1 MEFKI
6 ASGNGLKGIVNL
18 PGDKSI
24 SHRSIMC
31 AALAEGETLINGFLR
46 GEDCLA
52 TLNAFQQMGV
62 DIQQDG
68 DKIKVHGVGL
78 HGLQK
83 PKTDIYLG
91 NSGTSMR
98 LMSGLLAGQN
108 FCSTLTG
115 DLSLSTRPM
124 MRIVEPLALMG
135 ANIQTNSSGTSPLE
149 IQPTNRLLPIT
160 YSLPVASAQ
169 VKSCLMFAAL
179 YADGPVV
186 IKETVQTRNHTE
198 LMFKKFGIQVEI
210 ESLSDTREIKIF
222 PKAYISATEINIPAD
237 FSSAAFL
244 ILAALITPDSD
255 LTLRNV
261 GLNPSR
267 TALLG
272 VLKEMGADISI
283 SNSSDDY
290 EPCGDLTIKSSRL
303 KGISL
308 NPLLI
313 PNLIDELPV
322 LFVAAALAEGKT
334 SITGAAELRAK
345 ESDRLE
351 AMASSLEKLGVTF
364 KLFEDAIDIQGL
376 NQNFY
381 TSNASLPFK
390 SAVINSF
397 GDHRIAMASAVAC
410 TRAEGESVIQD
421 TQNVVTSF
429 PNFLDVSNKIG
440 LDIRNN

>member
-1 MEFKI
+1 MDFKVTK
-6 ASGNGLKGIVNL
+6 GGGLNGEVTL

-31 AALAEGETLINGFLR
+31 AALATGETVINGFLR

-52 TLNAFQQMGV
+52 TLNAFKQMGV

-68 DKIKVHGVGL
+68 SKVKVQGVGL
-78 HGLQK
+78 HGLK
-83 PKTDIYLG
+83 EPKTELYLG

-108 FCSTLTG
+108 FYSTLTG

-124 MRIVEPLALMG
+124 KRVVDPLTLMG
-135 ANIQTNSSGTSPLE
+135 ANIHTNSAGTSPIE
-149 IQPTNRLLPIT
+149 IRPTDRLLPIT

-186 IKETVQTRNHTE
+186 VKEPVQTRNHTE

-210 ESLSDTREIKIF
+210 KSLSDKRELKIF
-222 PKAYISATEINIPAD
+222 PVTSIQGTEINIPAD

-244 ILAALITPDSD
+244 ILAALITPDSN
-255 LTLRNV
+255 LTLKNV

-283 SNSSDDY
+283 SNFSDDY
-290 EPCGDLTIKSSRL
+290 EPWGDLKIKSSRL

-308 NPLLI
+308 NPSLI

-351 AMASSLEKLGVTF
+351 AMASTLEQLGVKF

-376 NQNFY
+376 NQEIHIGN
-381 TSNASLPFK
+381 SSLPFK
-390 SAVINSF
+390 SSVINSF
-397 GDHRIAMASAVAC
+397 GDHRIAMASAIAC
-410 TRAEGESVIQD
+410 TRAEGESLIQD

-429 PNFLDVSNKIG
+429 PNFLDISNKVG
-440 LDIRNN
+440 LDIKE